1 MKLVELTHA
10 LNDRLTCFF
19 ASVACTV
26 ISGCIFK
33 SANLSERAHVCVKVR
48 KENEVT

>member
-10 LNDRLTCFF
+10 LNDRLTCFFF

-33 SANLSERAHVCVKVR
+33 SANLWERAHVCVEVR
-48 KENEVT
+48 KEN